1 MSGLDFR
8 LRLAIVKKL
17 ADGQFH
23 SGEVLG
29 RELGVTRAAIS
40 RQIKSLRQWGLDVFS
55 VTGRGYLLTQ
65 PIDLLRIDKLNQA
78 LPDVHIVLLPVIDST
93 NQYLLDHIG
102 SYPSGS
108 VCLAEYQENGRG
120 RRGRKWHSPFG
131 ANLYLSIYWQLDS
144 GITAAM
150 GVSLVVGVAIA
161 ETLTELGVPELKLKW
176 PNDVYWKGRKLGGI
190 LIEMSG
196 QTGESANL
204 VIGLGLNISMSEHAE
219 IDQDWVSLSMI
230 EPLLTNK
237 NALTISLISAIHKA
251 LSLYE
256 IEGMSSFLEKWKR
269 FDHFYQKPVKLIA
282 GNKTINGISKG
293 IDQQGALILDIDG
306 DISSF
311 VAGEI
316 SLRADT

>member
-1 MSGLDFR
+1 MSGIDFS

-29 RELGVTRAAIS
+29 KELGVTRAAIS

-65 PIDLLRIDKLNQA
+65 SLDLLCLELLNQA
-78 LPDVHIVLLPVIDST
+78 LPRTKIVLHPIIDST
-93 NQYLLDHIG
+93 NQYLLDRIA

-131 ANLYLSIYWQLDS
+131 ANLYLSMFWQLES
-144 GITAAM
+144 GVAAAM
-150 GVSLVVGVAIA
+150 GVSLVIGVAIA

-176 PNDVYWKGRKLGGI
+176 PNDLYWKGKKLGGI

-196 QTGESANL
+196 QTGECANL
-204 VIGLGLNISMSEHAE
+204 VIGLGLNISMPENAE
-219 IDQDWVSLSMI
+219 IDQDWISLSMI
-230 EPLLTNK
+230 DAKFTHK
-237 NALTISLISAIHKA
+237 NMLAISLISSIHKA
-251 LSLYE
+251 LNIYE
-256 IEGMSSFLEKWKR
+256 EQGLSPFLEKWKR
-269 FDHFYQKPVKLIA
+269 FDHFYHKQVKLIT
-282 GNKTINGISKG
+282 GHQTIKG
-293 IDQQGALILDIDG
+293 IAQGIDLQGALLLDIHG
-306 DISSF
+306 EVTPF